1 MMATPTGLVDARGCL
16 TDAGFKALGS
26 ARPGEAPAE
35 LAAHLAGCARCQ
47 DRVLQGATGADGVRT
62 RSAAPRSA
70 RRRYLAL
77 ALVMGVLLL
86 AIVGLLATLAYV
98 RG

>member
-1 MMATPTGLVDARGCL
+1 VTSLVDARGCL
-16 TDAGFKALGS
+16 TDAGFAAL
-26 ARPGEAPAE
+26 AATRPGEAPAE

-47 DRVLQGATGADGVRT
+47 DRVLRV
-62 RSAAPRSA
+62 SAGTDAAGRARGEARSA
-70 RRRYLAL
+70 RRRWGAL
-77 ALVMGVLLL
+77 ALVIGILLA

>member
-1 MMATPTGLVDARGCL
+1 MTALVDARGCL
-16 TDAGFKALGS
+16 TDAGFAALAA
-26 ARPGEAPAE
+26 ARPGQAPAE

-47 DRVLQGATGADGVRT
+47 DRVLQAATGTDAASRT
-62 RSAAPRSA
+62 RGAVRSS
-70 RRRYLAL
+70 RRRWGAL
-77 ALVMGVLLL
+77 ALVIGILLA

>member
-1 MMATPTGLVDARGCL
+1 MTTTGLVDARGCL
-16 TDAGFKALGS
+16 TDAGFSALAA

-47 DRVLQGATGADGVRT
+47 DRVLQTAAGVE
-62 RSAAPRSA
+62 AAGRRRKPVGSA
-70 RRRYLAL
+70 RRRWGAL
-77 ALVMGVLLL
+77 GLVMGVLLL

>member
-1 MMATPTGLVDARGCL
+1 VTGLVDARGCL
-16 TDAGFKALGS
+16 TDAGFAALGS

-35 LAAHLAGCARCQ
+35 LAAHLAGCARCLG
-47 DRVLQGATGADGVRT
+47 RVLQAAAGAEGDGRPRKGA
-62 RSAAPRSA
+62 SSE
-70 RRRYLAL
+70 RRRWLAL
-77 ALVMGVLLL
+77 ALVMGVLLI